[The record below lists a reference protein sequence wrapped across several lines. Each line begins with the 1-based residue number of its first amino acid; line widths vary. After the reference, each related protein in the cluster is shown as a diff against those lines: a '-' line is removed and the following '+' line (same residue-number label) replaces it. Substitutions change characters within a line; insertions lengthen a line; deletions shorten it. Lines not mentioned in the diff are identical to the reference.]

1 MTKPE
6 VKLFLLAGEASGD
19 LIGADLLARLKQRVE
34 LEITGVGGE
43 AMAAQGLNSLFD
55 ITDLSVMGYSDVIV
69 SLPRLLWRLRQSV
82 AAVIRADPDIVVL
95 IDSQVF
101 SAMLA
106 KGLKKRGYN
115 GAILLYVAPTVWAY
129 RPERAQKIRP
139 LFDEVLAVLPFEPE
153 KMAELGGPHTTYVG
167 HPALA
172 LAQQKKL
179 ASPQGPIALLP
190 GSRPGELRRHLP
202 MFAQTVKS
210 LHDTFPGIEFYL
222 PTLAHLSPY
231 LERKTANWG
240 VPVKIVV
247 DREQRRQLYR
257 KTRLA
262 LAVSGTATLE
272 LAFAGVPMVA
282 TYVMDAGQKMLSK
295 TVQFDHMSLPNILL
309 NEHLVPELLFE
320 KPDAKPLIATLADL
334 IENPDCLQRQID
346 GFARLSRLME
356 NGTPDYVR
364 QNPADRVLSH
374 LDIK

>member
-55 ITDLSVMGYSDVIV
+55 ITDLSVMGYVDVV
-69 SLPRLLWRLRQSV
+69 ASLPRLLWRWRQSV
-82 AAVIRADPDIVVL
+82 AAVIEADPDIVVL

-106 KGLKKRGYN
+106 RRLKKRGFK
-115 GAILLYVAPTVWAY
+115 GPILLYVAPTVWVY
-129 RPERAQKIRP
+129 KPERARKIRP

-153 KMAELGGPHTTYVG
+153 KMAELGGPPTTYVG

-172 LAQQKKL
+172 PTQQKKL
-179 ASPQGPIALLP
+179 ASPEGPIALLP
-190 GSRPGELRRHLP
+190 GSRRGELRRHLP

-210 LHDTFPGIEFYL
+210 LHGTFLGIEFYL
-222 PTLAHLSPY
+222 PTLAHLRPY
-231 LERKTANWG
+231 LERETSNWG
-240 VPVKIVV
+240 VPVKIIV
-247 DREQRRQLYR
+247 DREQRRQLYQ

-295 TVQFDHMSLPNILL
+295 TVRFDHMSLPNILL
-309 NEHLVPELLFE
+309 DEHLVPELLFE

-334 IENPDCLQRQID
+334 IENPDCLQRQIE
-346 GFARLSRLME
+346 GFVRLSKLMDT
-356 NGTPDYVR
+356 GTADYER
-364 QNPADRVLSH
+364 QDPAGRVLSH
-374 LDIK
+374 LGIK